1 MKTRNFT
8 IEERDKITLKIFQLR
23 KKLEQLSFD
32 IDDNSED
39 ESVEKFLIKKLD
51 KASDQL
57 EEAENKYTQGLSI
70 KVISRCPF
78 SEEPFNLSIDTFG
91 LDGPWWDAEQPI
103 RAFEEEGNTFFA
115 LTGSVSITEDTP
127 EAPFSIKPGPAL
139 PWVSPR
145 LLEDKNIIAVL
156 SHIKIG
162 LYDAYPI
169 VYYSK
174 DKAVEIERINTW
186 GTDEYLAEDIDG
198 IAIIGS
204 TYDDEEEYDFDIAP
218 WIKKGKLKWIS
229 INDNSL
235 ELHNDLKGCP
245 YLDLKG
251 YRYPVLIQ
259 NGITKS
265 CMITL
270 EYEEDEDSNKE
281 NVDYNVTN
289 YDIPDYKV
297 PEINSPIKTANF
309 CSNCGTPIDDGD
321 KFCANCGNKLD

>member
-1 MKTRNFT
+1 MKSDSFSKK
-8 IEERDKITLKIFQLR
+8 ERDKIVSTILQLR
-23 KKLEQLSFD
+23 KKMEQIS
-32 IDDNSED
+32 IDMEENSED
-39 ESVEKFLIKKLD
+39 ESVEKFLLKKLD

-57 EEAENKYTQGLSI
+57 EDAENKYTQGLAI
-70 KVISRCPF
+70 KTISRCPF

-103 RAFEEEGNTFFA
+103 RAFEEESKTFFA
-115 LTGSVSITEDTP
+115 LTGSVSISENPP
-127 EAPFSIKPGPAL
+127 EAPFSIKPGPAI

-145 LLEDKNIIAVL
+145 LLADKNIMAVI

-174 DKAVEIERINTW
+174 NKTVEIERINTW
-186 GTDEYLAEDIDG
+186 GTDEYLADDVDG
-198 IAIIGS
+198 LAIIGS
-204 TYDDEEEYDFDIAP
+204 TYDDVEEYDFDIAP

-229 INDNSL
+229 INDDSL
-235 ELHNDLKGCP
+235 ELHNDLKDCP

-259 NGITKS
+259 NKILKN

-281 NVDYNVTN
+281 NVDYNVAN
-289 YDIPDYKV
+289 YDIPNYKV
-297 PEINSPIKTANF
+297 PEINNPIKTANF
-309 CSNCGTPIDDGD
+309 CSDCGTPINSDD